1 MRGADHLALSPPL
14 SRLSPA
20 ELSLEDREEEGGGD
34 EEEVVES
41 ARERGGGGD
50 MAMGGCGERDF
61 SLSLSSSWPSLGPRN
76 RSVWFIYR

>member
-1 MRGADHLALSPPL
+1 MAA
-14 SRLSPA
+14 
-20 ELSLEDREEEGGGD
+20 
-34 EEEVVES
+34 VVVVVMVES
-41 ARERGGGGD
+41 ARERGGGH